1 MNPDFFR
8 QMQEMQNRAAEL
20 QKTLAGM
27 ELEGVSGG
35 GLVRAVLNGLG
46 EVKSVTIDPSLL
58 KPEEQRIVEDLVV
71 AACNDAKTK
80 LEARRAQDAQFFT
93 DILKGLGMGGS

>member
-8 QMQEMQNRAAEL
+8 QMQEMQKKAAEL
-20 QKTLAGM
+20 QKTLAAT
-27 ELEGVSGG
+27 EVEGVSGG

-46 EVKSVTIDPSLL
+46 EVKSVAIDPTLL
-58 KPEEQRIVEDLVV
+58 KPEEQAVVQDLVV

-93 DILKGLGMGGS
+93 DILKGLGMGGN